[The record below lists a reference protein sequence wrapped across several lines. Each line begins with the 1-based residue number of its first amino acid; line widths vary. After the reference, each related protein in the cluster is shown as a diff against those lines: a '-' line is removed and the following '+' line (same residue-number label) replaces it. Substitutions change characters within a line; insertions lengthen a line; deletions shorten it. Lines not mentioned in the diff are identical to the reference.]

1 MRNNVASP
9 IPAFGAAAGSTRV
22 LSAARVVSG
31 VGLGEEHPP
40 NATSETIETIETI
53 ETRGNQMERFIA
65 TDVSGRSSIRST
77 HRSSRSLIL
86 SVVVLAACSKT
97 APNDS
102 DATATTEDT
111 AGLNTRPPILVPRLA
126 ELQVEDATP
135 EDIRP
140 FGFDTD
146 LRALAETAFYTSF
159 ERAPDDPSACRA
171 SVAIGYALV
180 LNNRPVTS
188 AEVGEAHAF
197 FEGEVFCPDP
207 DTKRPVEGFR
217 LRLDLDRP
225 FGAAHGITG
234 PVRLRDV
241 VGELTRDGA
250 DALFGQ
256 VRVRYFDDAAI
267 RAALATSDHPGILA
281 EAASEAGER
290 RLADASLDLAR
301 LTAHANRRVAI
312 RAGAALGLLRRDDPE
327 TIKALVRLT
336 EGPDTEKHLVAV
348 HALADIGTAETR
360 RYLEVIAV
368 GHPNPTIRQLARE
381 RLGMKGSVVEEPAPE
396 PVPDP
401 IP

>member
-1 MRNNVASP
+1 M
-9 IPAFGAAAGSTRV
+9 GT
-22 LSAARVVSG
+22 SA
-31 VGLGEEHPP
+31 
-40 NATSETIETIETI
+40 
-53 ETRGNQMERFIA
+53 
-65 TDVSGRSSIRST
+65 
-77 HRSSRSLIL
+77 
-86 SVVVLAACSKT
+86 
-97 APNDS
+97 
-102 DATATTEDT
+102 
-111 AGLNTRPPILVPRLA
+111 RPPILTPRLA
-126 ELQVEDATP
+126 ELRIEDATP
-135 EDIRP
+135 DEIKPIGLDA
-140 FGFDTD
+140 DV
-146 LRALAETAFYTSF
+146 LALAETAFYTSF
-159 ERAPDDPSACRA
+159 ERAPEDPTACRA

-180 LNNRPVTS
+180 QNNRPVTT

-207 DTKRPVEGFR
+207 DTRRPVEGFR

-225 FGAAHGITG
+225 FGPAHGVTG
-234 PVRLRDV
+234 LVRLREV

-256 VRVRYFDDAAI
+256 VRVRYLDDAAI
-267 RAALATSDHPGILA
+267 RSALATSTHAGILA

-290 RLADASLDLAR
+290 RLVESIPDLVR
-301 LTAHANRRVAI
+301 LTAHDNRRVAI

-327 TIKALVRLT
+327 AIKALVRLT

-348 HALADIGTAETR
+348 HALADIGTADTR

-381 RLGMKGSVVEEPAPE
+381 RLGMTDPIVDEPKPE